1 MRRKNKKEATQIPLK
16 NAISFSKTTKTA
28 FLTIYKR
35 IFICFFKR
43 TAARLP
49 KKSINTSLKTYPSM
63 SRFQK

>member
-16 NAISFSKTTKTA
+16 NAISFSKTTKNSVSDYLQKN
-28 FLTIYKR
+28 FYL
-35 IFICFFKR
+35 FFKR